1 MSDLTNEECYNAML
15 DAVVSC
21 SLKYGF
27 LTAYLLAKE
36 TAEYIWGVDNAEP
49 NILMAQASSVLKE
62 LEKKGYVRN
71 NGSVYE
77 QLKGFDNSEFI
88 QDNKSLLEEERS
100 L

>member
-1 MSDLTNEECYNAML
+1 MSDKTNEEVYNVML

-27 LTAYLLAKE
+27 LTAYTLSKE
-36 TAEYIWGVDNAEP
+36 ASEFIWGVGANKEDV
-49 NILMAQASSVLKE
+49 LLSQASNLLKE
-62 LEKKGYVRN
+62 LESKGYVRN

-77 QLKGFDNSEFI
+77 QIKGFDNSEFI
-88 QDNKSLLEEERS
+88 QDNKPTTEEERG